1 MSLRIA
7 IPSYKRSKI
16 LKTKTLPFLIRSG
29 FNPADIY
36 VFVATEEEKQNYT
49 SVLDP
54 STYNEIVLGV
64 PTLFRQRL
72 FIRNYFPVGT
82 RVLSLDDDIKDIIF
96 KNPQHIPTFVQ
107 TMFDLSI
114 QEGVSLWG
122 LYPCDNKFFMKERV
136 MKGLQ
141 FIIGQVYGF
150 IAKPI
155 PEEDITM
162 DLSSKEDVWL
172 SLYLYKKEGA
182 TLRYEGAAAKTRMF
196 APGGLSEFR
205 TTESESIVTDLL
217 AAEYPDLCAAGIK
230 KNGMKDVLFKK
241 LGRTTVQLPHTQ

>member
-1 MSLRIA
+1 MSFKIA
-7 IPSYKRSKI
+7 IPSYKRYNV

-29 FNPADIY
+29 FNPADIHI
-36 VFVATEEEKQNYT
+36 FVATQEEKEKYVC
-49 SVLDP
+49 VLDP
-54 STYNEIVLGV
+54 STYNEIILGV

-72 FIRNYFPVGT
+72 FIRHYFPVGT
-82 RVLSLDDDIKDIIF
+82 RVLSIDDDIQDITF
-96 KNPQHIPTFVQ
+96 KTPQHIPTFVQ
-107 TMFDLSI
+107 TMFDLALK
-114 QEGVSLWG
+114 EGVSLWG
-122 LYPCDNKFFMKERV
+122 LYPCHNKFFMKERV

-155 PEEDITM
+155 PEEDITHYH
-162 DLSSKEDVWL
+162 SSKEDVWL

-196 APGGLSEFR
+196 AAGGLSEFR
-205 TTESESIVTDLL
+205 TSETESAVTDLI
-217 AAEYPDLCAAGIK
+217 ASEYPDLCAAGFK

-241 LGRTTVQLPHTQ
+241 SGRITLPLPS